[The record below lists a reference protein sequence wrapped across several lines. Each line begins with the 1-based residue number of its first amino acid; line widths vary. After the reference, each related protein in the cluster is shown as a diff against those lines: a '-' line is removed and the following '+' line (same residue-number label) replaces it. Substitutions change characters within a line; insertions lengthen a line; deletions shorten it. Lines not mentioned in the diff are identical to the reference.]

1 MIEKMIQ
8 KILSNPNGFRD
19 LLLAAQGLVNEQF
32 DANTQKLFGENEDSA
47 QVEKLKNF
55 KKTVKESILLTEK
68 EKRKFQR
75 LSNEDSY
82 QLAREIILRFTAQ
95 EIKSPL
101 NKS

>member
-1 MIEKMIQ
+1 MIEKI
-8 KILSNPNGFRD
+8 ISNYNGFRD

-32 DANTQKLFGENEDSA
+32 DANTQKLFGDQENSV

>member
-1 MIEKMIQ
+1 MIEKIIE

-32 DANTQKLFGENEDSA
+32 DANTQKLFGDQENSV
-47 QVEKLKNF
+47 QVEKLKKFLN
-55 KKTVKESILLTEK
+55 TAKESTLLTEK
-68 EKRKFQR
+68 EKRKIQR
-75 LSNEDSY
+75 LNNEDSY